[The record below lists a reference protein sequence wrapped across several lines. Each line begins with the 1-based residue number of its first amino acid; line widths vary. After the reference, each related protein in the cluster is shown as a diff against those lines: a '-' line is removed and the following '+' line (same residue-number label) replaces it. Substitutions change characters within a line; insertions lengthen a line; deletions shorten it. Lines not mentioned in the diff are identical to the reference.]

1 MIILPILAIIALIYH
16 SCAAIKLASERAET
30 TAFITS
36 ARRASDLEQW
46 ASIDS
51 E

>member
-1 MIILPILAIIALIYH
+1 MIILPILAIALLIYH
-16 SCAAIKLASERAET
+16 SYAAIKRTSEWAET
-30 TAFITS
+30 NSLLNS